1 VVIDRTG
8 TIVYTGVGG
17 TQPVDSVLAHVIGE

>member
-1 VVIDRTG
+1 VIVDRTG

-17 TQPVDSVLAHVIGE
+17 DQEFTEALRRAAAR